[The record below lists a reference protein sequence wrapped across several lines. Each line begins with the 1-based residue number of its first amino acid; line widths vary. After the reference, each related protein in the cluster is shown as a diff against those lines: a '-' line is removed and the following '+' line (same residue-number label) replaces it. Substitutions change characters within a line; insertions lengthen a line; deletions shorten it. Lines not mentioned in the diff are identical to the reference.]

1 MTHDSWVINIE
12 TKPLIHDKITY
23 QKVHLVVKA
32 FYYRLQMSVGN
43 NDFDIEEIMQSF
55 MVHFDSIMQS

>member
-1 MTHDSWVINIE
+1 MNIV
-12 TKPLIHDKITY
+12 TKVFISDKITY
-23 QKVHLVVKA
+23 QKVHQVVKA
-32 FYYRLQMSVGN
+32 FYYRQQMSVGN